1 MKKYYDNLNTEI
13 KKYFKILESN
23 FPEWLNEYINT
34 KELLSQQ
41 YISV

>member
-23 FPEWLNEYINT
+23 FPEWLNEYINR
-34 KELLSQQ
+34 KVIFSFQ
-41 YISV
+41 V